1 MQQGIGRAGFT
12 LLALVTFAIGAFGF
26 ALTWTAFGL
35 GQATF
40 FQMGLGVAGLALLA
54 LFLFAV
60 FAPSKS
66 LAPVVA
72 APAPVAE
79 APAPAPARE
88 PAPAKHDMDYE
99 FTDYQPAAKAAPEAL
114 ELPKAFQE
122 APAVKADAPVEF
134 KPVSKPV
141 EAAIDQIFDDVAPE
155 PAPVAAAV
163 PAAPSRDPAAW
174 PGARGKSA
182 WTNKVDHQRRV
193 AEQVESARRRH
204 DLAEKYTRTTPTLRA
219 ILDDKPVPVPQPI
232 AQAPAQSAASP
243 AVPEKL
249 ADRAPGDMNTDFVAP
264 GMSVGQCGQCRTLL
278 LAPEERPLRLKC
290 PECAKVTLLQ

>member
-35 GQATF
+35 GQTTF
-40 FQMGLGVAGLALLA
+40 FQMGLGVAAVALLA

-66 LAPVVA
+66 ASA
-72 APAPVAE
+72 APAPA
-79 APAPAPARE
+79 ATPAPEPTTKPV
-88 PAPAKHDMDYE
+88 PAPTTPGMDYE
-99 FTDYQPAAKAAPEAL
+99 FTDFQPAAKAAPESL

-122 APAVKADAPVEF
+122 APPTPQPDAAPVAF
-134 KPVSKPV
+134 KPVSKTLDATIEQVV
-141 EAAIDQIFDDVAPE
+141 EEAPMPT
-155 PAPVAAAV
+155 PA
-163 PAAPSRDPAAW
+163 PAAPARDPAAW

-182 WTNKVDHQRRV
+182 WTNKVDHQRKV
-193 AEQVESARRRH
+193 QEQVESARRRQ

-219 ILDDKPVPVPQPI
+219 ILDDKPARQSPQ
-232 AQAPAQSAASP
+232 AET
-243 AVPEKL
+243 VPEKL